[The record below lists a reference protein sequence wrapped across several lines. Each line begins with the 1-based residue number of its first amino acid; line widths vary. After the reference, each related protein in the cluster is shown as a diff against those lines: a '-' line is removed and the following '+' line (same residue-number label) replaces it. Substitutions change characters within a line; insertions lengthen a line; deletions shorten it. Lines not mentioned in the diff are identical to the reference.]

1 MTAFCINPGRC
12 AFCTASRM
20 GVETQINA
28 KGDNAMTFYLHDEN
42 EYAGYLI
49 LTTEDYDTD
58 ISVDVY
64 DCYDD
69 DTEEW
74 NQEAV
79 KATVEKAVRDQ
90 FGDDSVIVWS
100 FI

>member
-1 MTAFCINPGRC
+1 
-12 AFCTASRM
+12 
-20 GVETQINA
+20 
-28 KGDNAMTFYLHDEN
+28 MTFYLHDEN
-42 EYAGYLI
+42 EYAGYLT
-49 LTTEDYDTD
+49 LTTEDYETD

-79 KATVEKAVRDQ
+79 KATVEKAVCDR

>member
-1 MTAFCINPGRC
+1 
-12 AFCTASRM
+12 
-20 GVETQINA
+20 
-28 KGDNAMTFYLHDEN
+28 MTFYLHDEN

-49 LTTEDYDTD
+49 LTTEDYETD

-74 NQEAV
+74 NQESV